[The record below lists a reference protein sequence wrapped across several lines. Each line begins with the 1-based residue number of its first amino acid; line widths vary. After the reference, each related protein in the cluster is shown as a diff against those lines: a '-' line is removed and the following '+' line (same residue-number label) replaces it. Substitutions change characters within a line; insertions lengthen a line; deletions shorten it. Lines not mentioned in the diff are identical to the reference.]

1 MPLIFSFKHL
11 TCRVFRLAMPA
22 DVDQVLDL
30 YVDAGVSEGDPYW
43 TRAWPS
49 SIALAS
55 LILSRPELVRGK
67 RVADLG
73 CGLGLAGM
81 AAAFAGK
88 QVLIGRAAIRHN

>member
-1 MPLIFSFKHL
+1 MSAANRIFNLLMPS
-11 TCRVFRLAMPA
+11 
-22 DVDQVLDL
+22 DVDQVLDM
-30 YVDAGVSEGDPYW
+30 YIEAGVSEGDPYW

-67 RVADLG
+67 KVADLG

-81 AAAFAGK
+81 AAAFAGARGTDDTF
-88 QVLIGRAAIRHN
+88 QLLESPY